1 MAKSKVD
8 IAGDYLKQ
16 RGWEFRPA
24 ENIQGVFKPVG
35 KYDAKNPAQD
45 DFGIYDNK
53 TLRNYAGLIAHTEA
67 QGRTFKYIGENNEQ

>member
-8 IAGDYLKQ
+8 AAADYLKQ

-24 ENIQGVFKPVG
+24 EKIQGVFKPIG

-45 DFGIYDNK
+45 DFSIYDNK
-53 TLRNYAGLIAHTEA
+53 TLRNYARLISLAEL
-67 QGRTFKYIGENNEQ
+67 QGKTFNYGTN

>member
-8 IAGDYLKQ
+8 AAVDYLKQ

-24 ENIQGVFKPVG
+24 EKIDGVFKPVG

-45 DFGIYDNK
+45 NFSIYDNK
-53 TLRNYAGLIAHTEA
+53 TLRRYAFYVYLAELQGKTFNYGT
-67 QGRTFKYIGENNEQ
+67 N

>member
-8 IAGDYLKQ
+8 IAVDYLKQ

-24 ENIQGVFKPVG
+24 EKINGVFKPMG

-45 DFGIYDNK
+45 DFGIYDNNTLKKYAVLISLAESKGK
-53 TLRNYAGLIAHTEA
+53 TWR
-67 QGRTFKYIGENNEQ
+67 YI